1 MAGIDIPWLEPTLNG
16 LLDRHRSE
24 RLPHALM
31 ISGQSGIGKL
41 TLAEVFANH
50 LLCRNGSYCGECKDC
65 HLLSAGS
72 HPDLRLVSP
81 EEDSKQIKIEQVRSL
96 IDWVNQTA
104 QIAKFKVAILN
115 PAHAMNRNS
124 ANALLKVMEEPP
136 PNTYLILVS
145 AEPARLLPTIRSR
158 AQSIDVATPSLEVAT
173 SWLVSKGRQ
182 QQDTELLL
190 RLSDGAPIAA
200 NEDFDDTF
208 LSDRKT
214 ISLAW
219 AKLVTGNADV
229 VSTVASFGKIE
240 ADQVVL
246 VGLSLFQDVARQ
258 HLNVSLINSDL
269 TEQIH
274 GMAQR
279 VDSKQALNAVN
290 RLERDLMQLK
300 GSQNP
305 NKTLLLEQLML
316 DCQQMEAVSF
326 SL

>member
-1 MAGIDIPWLEPTLNG
+1 MAGIDIPWLEPTLDG
-16 LLDRHRSE
+16 LLDRHRSD
-24 RLPHALM
+24 RLPHALL
-31 ISGQSGIGKL
+31 ISGQAGIGKL
-41 TLAEVFANH
+41 TLSEVFANQ
-50 LLCRNGSYCGECKDC
+50 LLCRNGSHCGDCKDC

-72 HPDLRLVSP
+72 HPDLRVVSP

-145 AEPARLLPTIRSR
+145 AEPARLLATVRSR
-158 AQSIDVATPSLEVAT
+158 AQSIAVATPPLNVAT
-173 SWLVSKGRQ
+173 KWLVDQGRQ
-182 QQDTELLL
+182 QADAELLL
-190 RLSDGAPIAA
+190 RLSDGAPVAA
-200 NEDFDDTF
+200 SEEFDDGF
-208 LSDRKT
+208 LADRKA

-219 AKLVTGNADV
+219 TKLVGGNADV
-229 VSTVASFGKIE
+229 VNTVASLGKMDAE
-240 ADQVVL
+240 QVVL
-246 VGLSLFQDVARQ
+246 IGLSLFQDVARQ
-258 HLNVSLINSDL
+258 HHDLPLVNSDL
-269 TEQIH
+269 VEQIRA
-274 GMAQR
+274 MALQ

-305 NKTLLLEQLML
+305 NKTLLLEHLML
-316 DCQQMEAVSF
+316 DCQQMETVSF